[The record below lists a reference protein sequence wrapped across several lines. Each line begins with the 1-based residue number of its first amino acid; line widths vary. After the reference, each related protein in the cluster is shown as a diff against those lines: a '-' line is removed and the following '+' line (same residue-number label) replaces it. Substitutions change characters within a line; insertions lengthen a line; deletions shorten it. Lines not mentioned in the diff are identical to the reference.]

1 MAGEAF
7 AIIVVLVLFI
17 LIPVVASRPRIDLI
31 AYAIIAAIVSAITT
45 SLAFPAPANDLVK
58 YIRFEPLVYIV
69 AINIIVIILEKNGV
83 FQFIAVETIH
93 LTRSNPRVLFAFI
106 CLISTFTSAVIE
118 DVSVALIFIPI
129 MVQAC
134 KLLNIKPAPF
144 VFGIAVCL
152 NTGNLFMPFS
162 NSQNII
168 IAADYGLDVAW
179 FATYLF
185 PIMILSMLVVIAY
198 IDFFEIRK
206 QAPPAEEFKDVLL
219 KVLRPTLVIIN
230 NKKFIIASV
239 SFMCI
244 VACLIIIPCTYIVAL
259 VGAVVLSIL
268 ERESLATIFKKV
280 DWGTVSFFVTLF
292 LLTGCMDINGTMT
305 AISEL
310 VMNVTTGNPFIASV
324 VILVISSV
332 VTSALSPNPA
342 TVFFLPVFKDLFGMM
357 PTIGATMATRTPSI
371 IAFFLGLN
379 IGGNFLPQ
387 GAPPYVVTLSIA
399 EKIKVEGVTFKSMTR
414 VGIKFSLLH
423 MLLGIAFLALVS
435 AVLGVA

>member
-134 KLLNIKPAPF
+134 KLLNIKPAPI

-152 NTGNLFMPFS
+152 NTGNL
-162 NSQNII
+162 
-168 IAADYGLDVAW
+168 
-179 FATYLF
+179 
-185 PIMILSMLVVIAY
+185 
-198 IDFFEIRK
+198 
-206 QAPPAEEFKDVLL
+206 
-219 KVLRPTLVIIN
+219 
-230 NKKFIIASV
+230 
-239 SFMCI
+239 
-244 VACLIIIPCTYIVAL
+244 
-259 VGAVVLSIL
+259 
-268 ERESLATIFKKV
+268 
-280 DWGTVSFFVTLF
+280 
-292 LLTGCMDINGTMT
+292 
-305 AISEL
+305 
-310 VMNVTTGNPFIASV
+310 
-324 VILVISSV
+324 
-332 VTSALSPNPA
+332 
-342 TVFFLPVFKDLFGMM
+342 
-357 PTIGATMATRTPSI
+357 
-371 IAFFLGLN
+371 
-379 IGGNFLPQ
+379 
-387 GAPPYVVTLSIA
+387 
-399 EKIKVEGVTFKSMTR
+399 
-414 VGIKFSLLH
+414 
-423 MLLGIAFLALVS
+423 
-435 AVLGVA
+435 